1 MQQNGLFDVF
11 LGVVLLANALSN
23 LLDEVGVASAIR
35 IGATLALYAGGVLGF
50 WLARKK
56 YVVPR
61 VGVVKFGP
69 RRRLRIRQARIALA
83 VSVTLTLVL
92 AALAMISRL
101 PLSAGF
107 SALGRYAPSALIGIM
122 VLIPLIAL
130 AYALD
135 YPRMVVHG
143 MLFVG
148 AEFATVALGQSTRM
162 LVPGAIAFGVAA
174 AASLSIGL
182 VVFSR
187 FLRSVPRV
195 RGFPAEADVH
205 DR

>member
-1 MQQNGLFDVF
+1 MQQNGLFDLF
-11 LGVVLLANALSN
+11 FGVVLSANALSN
-23 LLDEVGVASAIR
+23 LLDKVGVASAIR

-50 WLARKK
+50 WLARKR
-56 YVVPR
+56 YVAPR
-61 VGVVKFGP
+61 IGAVKFGP
-69 RRRLRIRQARIALA
+69 QRRHRIRQARIVLA

-107 SALGRYAPSALIGIM
+107 SALGSYTPSALIGIM
-122 VLIPLIAL
+122 VLAPLTAL

-148 AEFATVALGQSTRM
+148 AEFATVALGQSARM
-162 LVPGAIAFGVAA
+162 PVPGTIAFGSAA
-174 AASLSIGL
+174 AVSLSIGL

-195 RGFPAEADVH
+195 RGFPAEANVH